1 MSQKLHPSLE
11 RYFKDKDAPSTSN
24 PPLFF
29 KQLNAHLRKK
39 LKLGREIDTAK
50 VKTTKR
56 VAPKYFIIK
65 RDTCEQAISAT
76 SWGDLKHDEKA
87 RTTFFLL
94 EKLSQEISPNAYTPL
109 LAFIPSINQSSQSC
123 NAMFTQFPN
132 GEKNHIYINPEFFEN
147 AHGINIANT
156 VAHEL
161 QHNHD
166 FAEYRER
173 IIPELTRKY
182 TSPAAHNQIWSIMNL
197 PLKGE
202 IFNQETHQFE
212 KISPELSE
220 QILATKYF
228 YGGFTGQ
235 SKHNNISQIYT
246 HEDALAYIKYYAYRT
261 SPLERRAFERGYT
274 CSKQIV
280 ENNIAEGVV
289 SDIDVSTISSFK
301 KALDNTDRQIGML
314 EEITGMKPEDLCEI
328 FCKLSFLEHNRLKLP
343 FADQTIKDI
352 NAQLNDL
359 AVSAYGKMQNIRAKD
374 NFVM

>member
-182 TSPAAHNQIWSIMNL
+182 VSPTVVNQTWSIMNL
-197 PLKGE
+197 PLRGE
-202 IFNQETHQFE
+202 IFNYETQSSE
-212 KISPELSE
+212 PITPELSE
-220 QILATKYF
+220 QILSAKYF
-228 YGGFTGQ
+228 YGCF
-235 SKHNNISQIYT
+235 SNKNKHKNISQIYT
-246 HEDALAYIKYYAYRT
+246 HEDALAYVKYYAYRT

-274 CSKQIV
+274 CSKRIV
-280 ENNIAEGVV
+280 EDNIANNIV
-289 SDIDVSTISSFK
+289 SDLDLSTIAGFR
-301 KALDNTDRQIGML
+301 KALDNTDRQIALL
-314 EEITGMKPEDLCEI
+314 EDITDLKPEDLCEM
-328 FCKLSFLEHNRLKLP
+328 FSKLSYLESNRLKLP
-343 FADQTIKDI
+343 FADQSIRDI
-352 NAQLNDL
+352 QTQLQGL
-359 AVSAYGKMQNIRAKD
+359 AEYAYTNIQNIRAND
-374 NFVM
+374 DFAM